1 VAGWAV
7 ERPTQVVVIAILIA
21 LIGVV
26 AALRLDTDAG
36 VSTLVD
42 RGSGTYQ
49 ATRDFDQKFGSDPVV
64 VLVKGDLGKLLLGP
78 DLGRLTGLEAC
89 LAGSAPG
96 GQVFKDQPAPAACQQ
111 LADLHPAHVVYGPGT
126 FLNQFATQ
134 SRNLLQ
140 QQALGVQRQARAA
153 GLAAAAKAKRQGL
166 PPAAQRQAALAAA
179 QVIER
184 QFQQEILNLATRYQ
198 LSGIPQI
205 TDPKFVSAVVFDSRL
220 PGQQPKARFSY
231 LFPSANSAL
240 ISVRLRSDLSE
251 SDTREA
257 IGLIR
262 QAIADPAFKLKN
274 GSYVVSGVPVVIDGL
289 AKELSSQI
297 FILLAAALAVM
308 AVTLAIVFKPPFRLL
323 PLGIALGAAAV
334 TFGVLSALGGSL
346 TMASIAVLPVLI
358 GLGVDYAIQF
368 QARFTERL
376 AEGSSPVRAAVEAAA
391 AGGPVIGTAALAT
404 GAGFLVLLLSPIPM
418 VRGFGLLLV
427 LGIGIAFV
435 LAATVGIAALSLAGG
450 KRRSFHLPS
459 LPRSATIDRIG
470 ARLRNIWRST
480 FGAAAAA
487 LAEAFGRIGARLG
500 SIGRSVLGLAIAAP
514 RRVIFL
520 GMVLAV
526 AGWAAGTQ
534 VSIISDLRQLVP
546 SNLPALQDVDQLE
559 RATGVSGEV
568 DVTVNSSDLTRP
580 AVISWMKDFEA
591 RVLAAHGFGGL
602 FPSCRKEQTEI
613 CPAIS
618 LPDLF
623 STSQATP
630 SQGRIKEVLKL
641 LPPYFSQAV
650 IDVNPKTGAPGNTA
664 VIAFGIK
671 VMPFDQQK
679 QLIDDIRSEIDPPG
693 ANNGPPAGVTTNVVG
708 LPVLAADA
716 NSELES
722 NRYLMTIVGLLAVAL
737 ALVAVY
743 RSLRRAFAPLVPIV
757 LATGW
762 ASLGLWLA
770 GLPLNPMSAT
780 LGALVIAISTEFSVI
795 LSARYYEEREA
806 GHSLGEALR
815 RCYARTGAAVAAS
828 GVTAIAGFAVLA
840 VSDVRMLRDFGLV
853 TVLDL
858 AFALIGVMVVLPA
871 TLVTAEGTIRS
882 PLRTRRAKEAPNE
895 KGTAAGGLVA
905 RLSRR

>member
-1 VAGWAV
+1 MQRAAYSLGVRQRFARLAGWAV

-21 LIGVV
+21 LIGAV

-49 ATRDFDQKFGSDPVV
+49 ATKDFDQKFGSDPVV
-64 VLVKGDLGKLLLGP
+64 VLVKGDLGKLLLSP
-78 DLGRLTGLEAC
+78 DLARLTGLEAC
-89 LAGSAPG
+89 LAGSAPQ
-96 GQVFKDQPAPAACQQ
+96 GQVFKDQAPPAPCQQ
-111 LADLHPAHVVYGPGT
+111 LAELHPAHVVYGPGT

-134 SRNLLQ
+134 SKNLLS
-140 QQALGVQRQARAA
+140 QQALEVKRQARAA
-153 GLAAAAKAKRQGL
+153 GLAAAARAKRQGL
-166 PPAAQRQAALAAA
+166 PPQAQQHAANKAAQA
-179 QVIER
+179 IEG
-184 QFQQEILNLATRYQ
+184 QFQQEIVNIGTRYG
-198 LSGIPQI
+198 LTGLPDI
-205 TDPKFVSAVVFDSRL
+205 TDPSFVSAVVFDSRL
-220 PGQQPKARFSY
+220 PGQVPKARFSY
-231 LFPSANSAL
+231 LFPSADSAL
-240 ISVRLRSDLSE
+240 ISVRLRSDLSQA
-251 SDTREA
+251 DTNRA

-262 QAIADPAFKLKN
+262 QAIADPAFKLKH

-289 AKELSSQI
+289 SKELSSQI
-297 FILLAAALAVM
+297 FILLAVALAVM
-308 AVTLAIVFKPPFRLL
+308 AMTLAVVFKPPFRLL

-376 AEGSSPVRAAVEAAA
+376 DDGSSPVRAAVEAAS

-427 LGIGIAFV
+427 LGIAIAFV
-435 LAATVGIAALSLAGG
+435 LAATLGIAALSLVGRNRG
-450 KRRSFHLPS
+450 SRRAFPRPS
-459 LPRSATIDRIG
+459 WQRP
-470 ARLRNIWRST
+470 
-480 FGAAAAA
+480 
-487 LAEAFGRIGARLG
+487 EAFGRIGDRLG
-500 SIGRSVLGLAIAAP
+500 SIGRSTLAVAIAAP
-514 RRVIFL
+514 RRVL
-520 GMVLAV
+520 LVGLVVAV

-534 VSIISDLRQLVP
+534 VGIISDLRQLVP
-546 SNLPALQDVDQLE
+546 RNLPALQDVDQLE

-568 DVTVNSSDLTRP
+568 DVTVNSADLTRP

-602 FPSCRKEQTEI
+602 FPSCRKEQTQI

-623 STSQATP
+623 ATSQAVP
-630 SQGRIKEVLKL
+630 SQARIKEVLKL
-641 LPPYFSQAV
+641 LPAYFSQAV

-679 QLIDDIRSEIDPPG
+679 ELIDDIRSQIDPPG
-693 ANNGPPAGVTTNVVG
+693 TDNGPPPGVTANVVG

-722 NRYLMTIVGLLAVAL
+722 NRYLMTIVGLLAVTL
-737 ALVAVY
+737 ALLAIY
-743 RSLRRAFAPLVPIV
+743 RSVRRALVPLVPIV

-762 ASLGLWLA
+762 ASLGLWIV

-780 LGALVIAISTEFSVI
+780 LGALVIAIATEFSVI
-795 LSARYYEEREA
+795 LSSRYFEERAA

-858 AFALIGVMVVLPA
+858 AVALIGVMVVLPA
-871 TLVTAEGTIRS
+871 TLVAAEDGLGS
-882 PLRTRRAKEAPNE
+882 LLRVRRAKDAPPAE
-895 KGTAAGGLVA
+895 DALAGRLVA